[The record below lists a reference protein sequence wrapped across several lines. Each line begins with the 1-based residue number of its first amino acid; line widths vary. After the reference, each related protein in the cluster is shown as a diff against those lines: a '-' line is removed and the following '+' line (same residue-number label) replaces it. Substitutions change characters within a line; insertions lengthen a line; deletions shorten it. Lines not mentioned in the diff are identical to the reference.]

1 MSFRKS
7 KKEPMTDSSSNLN
20 LNLYEPV
27 SIINYQKRKC
37 NRFLQKRAASRPGF
51 RGFGPLILLSPRLR
65 GKGGAVRH
73 QRGPVQRVQKV
84 MVGACGAS
92 FDKTA
97 VHEQKSYSALS
108 RRATVS
114 MCMVWGNMSTG
125 WTFLRV

>member
-1 MSFRKS
+1 
-7 KKEPMTDSSSNLN
+7 MTA
-20 LNLYEPV
+20 P
-27 SIINYQKRKC
+27 
-37 NRFLQKRAASRPGF
+37 AA
-51 RGFGPLILLSPRLR
+51 PR
-65 GKGGAVRH
+65 V
-73 QRGPVQRVQKV
+73 V
-84 MVGACGAS
+84 VGACGAS